1 MMPLLHGIEISA
13 DEVEAEIARWSAERF
28 AQLCNAVAW
37 ASPNVTGW
45 RQTIPVFTERV
56 HVADNGIDAEWQ
68 RVLTA
73 AEAPTPPEQL
83 LRPGLNVFQYKK
95 HRQQAREIGL
105 TSCRRSSRS
114 CVGLS
119 LDVENFERGR
129 HSPATGFG
137 RMSI

>member
-1 MMPLLHGIEISA
+1 MMPLLHGTEISA
-13 DEVEAEIARWSAERF
+13 DEVEAEIARWSAERL
-28 AQLCNAVAW
+28 ARLCNAVAW

-83 LRPGLNVFQYKK
+83 LQPGLNVFQYKK
-95 HRQQAREIGL
+95 RGAGPGNRADIVSTLVAEL
-105 TSCRRSSRS
+105 RRA
-114 CVGLS
+114 V
-119 LDVENFERGR
+119 LDVGDLERGR
-129 HSPATGFG
+129 HSPAMGFG